1 MKYKYLIKIK
11 NKGDQGYMFYA
22 RNKNNMCNIAYRTFY
37 PIVAK
42 DLASPSTS
50 ITTTTTTT
58 TKSTN
63 SIMYPYG
70 TGVCDTLVPKN
81 DDGSIGPID
90 LGVPFPFFD
99 KVFST
104 FYINTNGFLSFLSS
118 NSKNF
123 PPKNIQYKFQ

>member
-1 MKYKYLIKIK
+1 MK
-11 NKGDQGYMFYA
+11 NKGDQGYMLYA

-37 PIVAK
+37 PIVAN
-42 DLASPSTS
+42 DLTSPSTS
-50 ITTTTTTT
+50 ITTTAAST
-58 TKSTN
+58 TKSA
-63 SIMYPYG
+63 SLIMYPYG

-123 PPKNIQYKFQ
+123 PPKNIQYQFQ